1 MHKQLFFIISLYL
14 ITYSFSADTDPCA
27 GKTDSA
33 TCKADTTNNCE
44 WTETKA
50 ASCAAATCTGL
61 DSTACGKIKSCKY
74 AESTC
79 SAAAACTGLN
89 ALSEPTCADSTYCV
103 WTAENTTCAAVD
115 CTKLDATEAACLG
128 TKGCSLT
135 PASGS
140 CAKKGSNTSGGNGGS
155 NTSGGDG
162 GSNTSGGDGGSTGSA
177 FGLKTSLTLLIIG
190 FLL

>member
-1 MHKQLFFIISLYL
+1 MQKQLFFIISLYL
-14 ITYSFSADTDPCA
+14 ITYSFSADADPCA
-27 GKTDSA
+27 TNKDSE

-44 WTETKA
+44 WTEKK

-61 DSTACGKIKSCKY
+61 LENPCKAIASCAWDTSCKS
-74 AESTC
+74 AKAC
-79 SAAAACTGLN
+79 SELDDN
-89 ALSEPTCADSTYCV
+89 SDPTCANSGYCV
-103 WTAENTTCAAVD
+103 WTAAVDQTPASCDPVD

-128 TKGCSLT
+128 TKGCAFT
-135 PASGS
+135 PAGGS
-140 CAKKGSNTSGGNGGS
+140 CAKK
-155 NTSGGDG
+155 

>member
-1 MHKQLFFIISLYL
+1 MQKQLFFIISLYL
-14 ITYSFSADTDPCA
+14 ITYSFSADADPCA
-27 GKTDSA
+27 TNKDSE

-44 WTETKA
+44 WTATQ

-61 DSTACGKIKSCKY
+61 EENPCKAIKSCAWDSNNDGSCED
-74 AESTC
+74 AEECEKLTDKTTTTC
-79 SAAAACTGLN
+79 ENSG
-89 ALSEPTCADSTYCV
+89 YCV
-103 WTAENTTCAAVD
+103 WTAAVDQTPASCDPVD

-128 TKGCSLT
+128 TKGCAFT
-135 PASGS
+135 PAGGS
-140 CAKKGSNTSGGNGGS
+140 CAKK
-155 NTSGGDG
+155 

>member
-27 GKTDSA
+27 TKTDSE

-44 WTETKA
+44 WTATQ

-61 DSTACGKIKSCKY
+61 DETACGKIASCKWD
-74 AESTC
+74 SSNGGSC
-79 SAAAACTGLN
+79 GAAAACSTLDN
-89 ALSEPTCADSTYCV
+89 TNSPTCSTSTYCV
-103 WTAENTTCAAVD
+103 WTASPGSCAAVG
-115 CTKLDATEAACLG
+115 CTTLTATAEACTGA
-128 TKGCSLT
+128 KGCTFT
-135 PASGS
+135 PAGGS
-140 CAKKGSNTSGGNGGS
+140 CAKK
-155 NTSGGDG
+155 